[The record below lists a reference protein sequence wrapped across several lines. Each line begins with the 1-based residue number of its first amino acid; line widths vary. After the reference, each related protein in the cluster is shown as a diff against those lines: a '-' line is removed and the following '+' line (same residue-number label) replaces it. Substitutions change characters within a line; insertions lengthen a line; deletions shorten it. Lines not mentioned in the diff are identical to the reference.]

1 MKRTLGIVLAS
12 SLLVG
17 IGAVSQAQAKR
28 PHAYDAILLC
38 PKLAEDSAAH
48 VRLVQYGH
56 APEGMVIVYR
66 CLKGGY

>member
-1 MKRTLGIVLAS
+1 MKRALGIVLAS

-48 VRLVQYGH
+48 VRLVQYEN
-56 APEGMVIVYR
+56 APEGLVVVYKCR
-66 CLKGGY
+66 KGF

>member
-12 SLLVG
+12 SLLIG

-48 VRLVQYGH
+48 VRLVQYEN
-56 APEGMVIVYR
+56 APEGRVIVYR
-66 CLKGGY
+66 CMREGY